1 MAAFRK
7 LISTSSFILVAAGI
21 SAVAAGILFTF
32 PTDPLIWQA
41 ATWTLLAALIG
52 LFVLVLFTGYLLAT
66 DRAARTWQ
74 RIASFLLGLACLVP
88 VAVGLL

>member
-1 MAAFRK
+1 MAASRK
-7 LISTSSFILVAAGI
+7 LMSTSTSILVAVVI
-21 SAVAAGILFTF
+21 SAVAAGVLFTF
-32 PTDPLIWQA
+32 PSDPLIWEA
-41 ATWTLLAALIG
+41 ATWTLLAALIS
-52 LFVLVLFTGYLLAT
+52 LSVLVALTGYRLAS